1 MDKKVEILAKK
12 VRYDILDMLQH
23 RGYGHLGG
31 SLSLVELFAVLYGKQ
46 MKYDPKNP
54 KWEGRDRV
62 VLSKGHAGPVW
73 YSTLSECGFFDKEK
87 LMTLND
93 GGTMLPSHPDRTKT
107 PGVDMTTGSLGQGT
121 STAAGIATAL
131 KMKHSDNYVYLIVGD
146 GELNEGQC
154 WEAFQ
159 YLANYKMNNCIVI
172 IDDNKRQLDG
182 YTKDVINPF
191 NIEAKMKAFGFN
203 TQTVKGNDLDAID
216 EAITKAK
223 SVTDSAVC
231 IVLDTI
237 KGQGVK
243 FFEELLD
250 NHSVKFNTEEVNRA
264 TDEAKAS
271 LKRKLKRRSNM
282 YKLVEN
288 RSEKVKNY
296 VLQLLK
302 AFKNLL
308 KKMIKWLLWK
318 PIWVELVSSQI
329 SKNQIQ
335 KISFNVVFQ
344 KQI

>member
-1 MDKKVEILAKK
+1 MQQIAKEIRKLTVECIASLG
-12 VRYDILDMLQH
+12 Q
-23 RGYGHLGG
+23 GHIGG
-31 SLSLVELFAVLYGKQ
+31 SLSIVEVLTVLYFKQ
-46 MKYDPKNP
+46 MNVDVNNP
-54 KWEGRDRV
+54 KMEGRDRLV
-62 VLSKGHAGPVW
+62 VSKGHAGPVW

-121 STAAGIATAL
+121 STAAGIGTAL

-271 LKRKLKRRSNM
+271 LKKEIEEEEQH
-282 YKLVEN
+282 V
-288 RSEKVKNY
+288 
-296 VLQLLK
+296 
-302 AFKNLL
+302 
-308 KKMIKWLLWK
+308 
-318 PIWVELVSSQI
+318 
-329 SKNQIQ
+329 
-335 KISFNVVFQ
+335 
-344 KQI
+344 